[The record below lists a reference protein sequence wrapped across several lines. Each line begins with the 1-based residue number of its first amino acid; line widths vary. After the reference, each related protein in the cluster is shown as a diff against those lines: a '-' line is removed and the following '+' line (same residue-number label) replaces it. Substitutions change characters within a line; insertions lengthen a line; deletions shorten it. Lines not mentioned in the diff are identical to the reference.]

1 MTVLRFRSAGRSH
14 PGLVREHN
22 EDSGF
27 AGPYLQL
34 VADGVGGAAA
44 GEVASATAAYVTS
57 AFTMGAG
64 SGPEETDLLDVLAK
78 AVELAHE
85 QLSAGVAA
93 DPDREGMGTTL
104 TAVLTDGDKVALAH
118 LGDSRAYLWRDDT
131 LSQVSRDQT
140 LVQLLVDEGRI
151 TEDEARSHPRRNVV
165 LQALDGERPAEPDL
179 LLLDLEA
186 GDRLLLC
193 SDGLSDMVD
202 DATLARCLRVTD
214 REQAADALVQA
225 ALEGGGRDNV
235 TVLVSDLEDG
245 PALCRDG
252 TPLGAL
258 GDPGL
263 VLDPAAVRK

>member
-1 MTVLRFRSAGRSH
+1 MLRFRSAGRSH

-57 AFTMGAG
+57 AYTMGPREAA
-64 SGPEETDLLDVLAK
+64 DLREVLAE
-78 AVELAHE
+78 AVRLAHE
-85 QLSAGVAA
+85 QLRAGVAA

-104 TAVLTDGDKVALAH
+104 TAVLTDGDTVALAH
-118 LGDSRAYLWRDDT
+118 LGDSRAYLWRAGT
-131 LSQVSRDQT
+131 LGLVSRDQT
-140 LVQLLVDEGRI
+140 LVQLLLDEGRI
-151 TEDEARSHPRRNVV
+151 TEEQARDHPRRNVV
-165 LQALDGERPAEPDL
+165 LQALDAAQPADPDL
-179 LLLDLEA
+179 LLLDLEV

-193 SDGLSDMVD
+193 SDGLTDMVD
-202 DATLARCLRVTD
+202 DATLARCLAVAD
-214 REQAADALVQA
+214 REEAADALVRS
-225 ALEGGGRDNV
+225 ALDAGGRDNV

-252 TPLGAL
+252 ALLGAL

-263 VLDPAAVRK
+263 VLDPAAVRS